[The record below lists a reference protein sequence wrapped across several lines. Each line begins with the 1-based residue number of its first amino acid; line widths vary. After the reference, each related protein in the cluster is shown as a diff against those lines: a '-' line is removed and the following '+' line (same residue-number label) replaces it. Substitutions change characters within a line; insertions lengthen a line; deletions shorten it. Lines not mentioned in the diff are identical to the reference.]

1 MDRRGVEGEERR
13 ELIKKDIQ
21 KVQGFFTPPLPL
33 PKELK
38 VSGRAGSFSPAV
50 KENAWRVRVL

>member
-1 MDRRGVEGEERR
+1 MEGEERR